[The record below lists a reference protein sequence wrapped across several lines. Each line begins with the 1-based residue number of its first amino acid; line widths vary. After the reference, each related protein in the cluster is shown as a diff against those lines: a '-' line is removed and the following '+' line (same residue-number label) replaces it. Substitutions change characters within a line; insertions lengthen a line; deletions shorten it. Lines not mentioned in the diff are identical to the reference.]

1 MSAPTHGYLKAE
13 IIGIPFTFDG
23 VMWTYPEEIP
33 PEYELFFSHVKD
45 LNSDEASEEIYHHTP
60 LRTRA
65 ELMLKYAVG
74 GEDGNL
80 SRIVEEIPSNEWR
93 KPLPPGFVYDRQ
105 RCERGCAMIVPEH
118 LHSSHPLFAVIT
130 MSGGPIACAGG

>member
-1 MSAPTHGYLKAE
+1 MLRLLCIRHIHSPLSYFMSAPTHGYLKAE

-45 LNSDEASEEIYHHTP
+45 LNSDEASEEIYYHTP

-74 GEDGNL
+74 GEDGHL
-80 SRIVEEIPSNEWR
+80 WRIVEEIPSNDWR
-93 KPLPPGFVYDRQ
+93 KPLPPGFVD
-105 RCERGCAMIVPEH
+105 
-118 LHSSHPLFAVIT
+118 
-130 MSGGPIACAGG
+130 